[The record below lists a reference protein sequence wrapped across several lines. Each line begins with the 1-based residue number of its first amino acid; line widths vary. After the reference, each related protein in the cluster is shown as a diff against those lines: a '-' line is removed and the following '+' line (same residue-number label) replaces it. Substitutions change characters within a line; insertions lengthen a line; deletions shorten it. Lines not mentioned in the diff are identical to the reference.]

1 MALAD
6 IAWGGA
12 MLEVSFL
19 RAVQPGT
26 LRAAW
31 TGPLLLAGAPPQRG
45 ATVLA
50 LPAPN
55 GTLDL
60 GETPRT
66 KWAAM
71 PVADRPAVVDDDARD
86 RAAFYTMT
94 AVIAG
99 IRVDS
104 ESSKKGVRLGECTG
118 RAGVVT
124 CPAADAFLLDDVQR
138 HGYSRLPVA
147 TPASLTVTPGSSL

>member
-1 MALAD
+1 
-6 IAWGGA
+6 

-19 RAVQPGT
+19 RAAQPGT

-31 TGPLLLAGAPPQRG
+31 TGPLLFAGAPPQRG
-45 ATVLA
+45 SPVLA

-55 GTLDL
+55 GTLDP
-60 GETPRT
+60 GETPRA

-71 PVADRPAVVDDDARD
+71 PVADRPAVVDDDAGD
-86 RAAFYTMT
+86 RAAVNTMT

-104 ESSKKGVRLGECTG
+104 ESSKEGVRLGERTG

-124 CPAADAFLLDDVQR
+124 CPAADALLLDDVQC

-147 TPASLTVTPGSSL
+147 TRAPLT